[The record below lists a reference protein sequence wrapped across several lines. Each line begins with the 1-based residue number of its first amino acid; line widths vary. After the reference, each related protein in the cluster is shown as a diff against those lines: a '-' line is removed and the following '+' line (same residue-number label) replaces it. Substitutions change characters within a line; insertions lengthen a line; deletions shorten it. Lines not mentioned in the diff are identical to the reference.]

1 AAAVPGGARALT
13 GPRPGAYFLP
23 APRPDA
29 SDGRAMKT
37 YGTQAPREAPKRKS
51 GLQRTQD
58 FITILVAS
66 TAAAFVTL
74 VLVSFG
80 LFFQP
85 GSTLAATVVS
95 LVACCV
101 LVVAGR
107 QLPREYRESRPLGLL
122 SLPPLGISCMAA
134 IASGA
139 FLGLYCYG
147 SYGYFAMLYD
157 HTRTY
162 ENVVPSTSAMAVA
175 DAGRVV
181 FEAGA
186 KIDQSQAVGYGD
198 ATGDRYCV
206 APIRGPSSDAKSH
219 VEFWAAGVNCCGWSG
234 EFICDDAADPSARSG
249 IVVLDGPDLFA
260 ASNRDHYV
268 HARRKAEA
276 RFGIAAAESPMYVRW
291 VNSDNLD
298 LLVTHYTWKAWAFI
312 VVAALLYSALSA
324 PFLWIA
330 LK

>member
-1 AAAVPGGARALT
+1 
-13 GPRPGAYFLP
+13 
-23 APRPDA
+23 
-29 SDGRAMKT
+29 MKS
-37 YGTQAPREAPKRKS
+37 YGTPAPREAPKRKS
-51 GLQRTQD
+51 DRQHRQD
-58 FITILVAS
+58 FTLILVAS
-66 TAAAFVTL
+66 TVVVFVTL

-80 LFFQP
+80 PFFYP
-85 GSTLAATVVS
+85 GATLAVTAVS

-101 LVVAGR
+101 LIAVGR
-107 QLPREYRESRPLGLL
+107 QVPREYRERLSPLSPLGA
-122 SLPPLGISCMAA
+122 SCMAA

-157 HTRTY
+157 HSRTY

-175 DAGRVV
+175 DAGRIV

-186 KIDQSQAVGYGD
+186 KVDQSQAVGYGD

-206 APIRGPSSDAKSH
+206 APIRGPSLDVKYH
-219 VEFWAAGVNCCGWSG
+219 VEFWAVGINCCDWLGQ
-234 EFICDDAADPSARSG
+234 FICDDAADANARSG
-249 IVVLDGPDLFA
+249 IVVMDGPDMFVE
-260 ASNRDHYV
+260 SNRDLYV
-268 HARRKAEA
+268 RARRKAEA

-312 VVAALLYSALSA
+312 LIAALFYSALSA

-330 LK
+330 SK